1 MPERHQMGS
10 LELGR
15 QRPQKALQE
24 SLQTPAL
31 RRPLHPGATALGVL
45 REEEEADGK
54 VVQLEFSFG
63 DLGHRLKT

>member
-1 MPERHQMGS
+1 MGS

-45 REEEEADGK
+45 REEEEADGRWWSWTFHL
-54 VVQLEFSFG
+54 VNLDAV
-63 DLGHRLKT
+63 